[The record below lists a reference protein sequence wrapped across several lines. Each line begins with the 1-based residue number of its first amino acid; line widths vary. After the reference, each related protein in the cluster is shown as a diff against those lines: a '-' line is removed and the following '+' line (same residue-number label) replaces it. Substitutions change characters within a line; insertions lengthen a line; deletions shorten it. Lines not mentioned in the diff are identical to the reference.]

1 MIISKL
7 LGFYTKLYNMSSD
20 NKDYWNV
27 QIKKGDLIHVHKS
40 NGDTAVLC
48 VSGVVGNQVLYQVLE
63 SSGCYYGTNQDNHKI
78 NKQVVVQ
85 QDNFKI
91 EHTEGDDYV

>member
-1 MIISKL
+1 
-7 LGFYTKLYNMSSD
+7 MSSD
-20 NKDYWNV
+20 NKDSKKYWNV
-27 QIKKGDLIHVHKS
+27 KIDKGDLIHVHKS

-48 VSGVVGNQVLYQVLE
+48 VSGVVGNQVLYQVVE
-63 SSGCYYGTNQDNHKI
+63 SDDHYYGTDLDNHKI

-91 EHTEGDDYV
+91 EHTEGHNYV